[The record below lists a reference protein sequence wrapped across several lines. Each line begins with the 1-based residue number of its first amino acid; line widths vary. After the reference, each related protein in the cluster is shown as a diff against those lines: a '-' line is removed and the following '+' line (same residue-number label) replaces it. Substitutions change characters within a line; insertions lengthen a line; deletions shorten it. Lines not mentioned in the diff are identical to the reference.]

1 MNRSSFKKYIPLLL
15 SAVLMVTSCKDKKES
30 TAEQVSTETESNPDT
45 APSVRQI
52 TFTADQYK
60 LSEIQTGA
68 IELRNLSN
76 IIKLTG
82 AIEADP
88 NSIAT
93 VSAPLGGYIKTAG
106 LLPGQSVKKGQ
117 QLATIENPE
126 FITIQQEYL
135 ESIGKLEYLS
145 QEYKRQQELRNEDVN
160 AAKTFQQVSSDYNV
174 MKARIAG
181 LEQQMALIGI
191 SSSSLKNSNK
201 ISRTAGIYAPI
212 SGYIKTSNT
221 NIGKYAAPT
230 DVLFEITGTDAL
242 HLALNAFEKDL
253 GKIQV
258 GQTVR
263 FSLSNENDYR
273 HTGKVYLVGQA
284 ADDKKMIPVLC
295 RFTKDAKLLPGMYV
309 KAWVETGA
317 EQKSAV
323 PTDAIV
329 QLDGWDY
336 IITQTSDTKDGYTF
350 QLVQVAKGIEQ
361 EGYTAIELPQ
371 SVNQQSL
378 KVVTKNAYTILSAI
392 KNAEEEE

>member
-1 MNRSSFKKYIPLLL
+1 MNKSFKKYILFLLL
-15 SAVLMVTSCKDKKES
+15 SVIVVTSCKDKKEAA
-30 TAEQVSTETESNPDT
+30 TEQAPTESKADT
-45 APSVRQI
+45 SSSVRQI

-60 LSEIQTGA
+60 LSSIETGS
-68 IELRNLSN
+68 IELRNLTN

-82 AIEADP
+82 VIEAEP
-88 NSIAT
+88 NSVAT

-106 LLPGQSVKKGQ
+106 LLPGQFVKKGQ

-126 FITIQQEYL
+126 FINIQQQYL
-135 ESIGKLEYLS
+135 ESISRLEYLS
-145 QEYKRQQELRNEDVN
+145 QEYKRQQELRNEDIN
-160 AAKTFQQVSSDYNV
+160 AAKTYQQVSSDYNV

-191 SSSSLKNSNK
+191 RSSTLKSSNK

-230 DVLFEITGTDAL
+230 DVLFEIMGTDAL

-258 GQTVR
+258 GQTVK

-273 HTGKVYLVGQA
+273 HIGKVFLVGQA
-284 ADDKKMIPVLC
+284 SDDKKMIPVHC
-295 RFTKDAKLLPGMYV
+295 HFTKDAKMLPGMYV
-309 KAWVETGA
+309 KAWLEAGT

-323 PTDAIV
+323 PNDAIV
-329 QLDGWDY
+329 QLEGLDY
-336 IITQTSDTKDGYTF
+336 IIIQSSENKDGYTF
-350 QLVQVAKGIEQ
+350 QLIQVAKGVEQ
-361 EGYTAIELPQ
+361 EGYTGIELPSTTNPQ
-371 SVNQQSL
+371 
-378 KVVTKNAYTILSAI
+378 KIKIVTKNAYTILSAI
-392 KNAEEEE
+392 KNAEEEEE

>member
-1 MNRSSFKKYIPLLL
+1 MNSSYKKIIPALLI
-15 SAVLMVTSCKDKKES
+15 AAIAITSCKEKKEN
-30 TAEQVSTETESNPDT
+30 TAETVPVAENKDT
-45 APSVRQI
+45 ASAIKQI
-52 TFTADQYK
+52 AFTADQYK
-60 LSEIQTGA
+60 LSEIETGT

-82 AIEADP
+82 AIEAEP
-88 NSIAT
+88 GSVAT
-93 VSAPLGGYIKTAG
+93 VSAPLGGYLKTAG
-106 LLPGQSVKKGQ
+106 LLPGAFVKKGQ
-117 QLATIENPE
+117 QLASIENPE

-135 ESIGKLEYLS
+135 ESAGRLEYLS
-145 QEYKRQQELRNEDVN
+145 QEYKRQQELRKEDVN
-160 AAKTFQQVSSDYNV
+160 SAKTYQQVSSEYKV
-174 MKARIAG
+174 MQARMAG

-191 SSSSLKNSNK
+191 SSSALRRNNK

-212 SGYIKTSNT
+212 SGYIKSSNT

-230 DVLFEITGTDAL
+230 DVLFEISGTNDL

-258 GQTVR
+258 GQAVK

-284 ADDKKMIPVLC
+284 TDDKKMIPVHC
-295 RFTKDAKLLPGMYV
+295 HITKDAKLLPGMYV
-309 KAWVETGA
+309 KAWIETGA
-317 EQKSAV
+317 EEKNAV

-329 QLDGWDY
+329 QLEGLDY
-336 IITQTSDTKDGYTF
+336 IIVQTANDKDGYTF

-361 EGYTAIELPQ
+361 EGYTAIELPS
-371 SVNQQSL
+371 SVNIQQV

>member
-1 MNRSSFKKYIPLLL
+1 M
-15 SAVLMVTSCKDKKES
+15 E
-30 TAEQVSTETESNPDT
+30 AE
-45 APSVRQI
+45 
-52 TFTADQYK
+52 
-60 LSEIQTGA
+60 
-68 IELRNLSN
+68 
-76 IIKLTG
+76 
-82 AIEADP
+82 P

-106 LLPGQSVKKGQ
+106 LLPGQAVKKGQ

-135 ESIGKLEYLS
+135 ESIGRLEYLS

-191 SSSSLKNSNK
+191 SSNALKNNK
-201 ISRTAGIYAPI
+201 QISRTAGIYAPI
-212 SGYIKTSNT
+212 SGYIKVSNT

-230 DVLFEITGTDAL
+230 DVLFEITGVDAL

-258 GQTVR
+258 GQTVK

-284 ADDKKMIPVLC
+284 ANDKKMIPVLC

-309 KAWVETGA
+309 KAWVETGT
-317 EQKSAV
+317 EQKNAV
-323 PTDAIV
+323 PNDAIV
-329 QLDGWDY
+329 QLNGLDY
-336 IITQTSDTKDGYTF
+336 IIVQTAGNNDSYTF
-350 QLVQVAKGIEQ
+350 QLLQIAKGVEQ
-361 EGYTAIELPQ
+361 EGYTAVELPQ
-371 SVNQQSL
+371 SANQQSL

-392 KNAEEEE
+392 RNAEEEE

>member
-1 MNRSSFKKYIPLLL
+1 MNKSFNIYIPFLLL
-15 SAVLMVTSCKDKKES
+15 TVMVVTSCKDKKEAV
-30 TAEQVSTETESNPDT
+30 TEQVSTESKADT
-45 APSVRQI
+45 SSLVRQI

-60 LSEIQTGA
+60 LSSIEIGS

-82 AIEADP
+82 AIEAEP
-88 NSIAT
+88 NSVAT

-106 LLPGQSVKKGQ
+106 LLPGQFVKKGQ

-126 FITIQQEYL
+126 FINIQQQYL
-135 ESIGKLEYLS
+135 ESISRLVYLS
-145 QEYKRQQELRNEDVN
+145 QEYKRQQELRNEDIN
-160 AAKTFQQVSSDYNV
+160 AAKTYQQVSSDYNV

-191 SSSSLKNSNK
+191 SSSTLKSNNK

-221 NIGKYAAPT
+221 NIGKYVAPT
-230 DVLFEITGTDAL
+230 DVLFEIMGTDAL

-258 GQTVR
+258 GQTVK

-273 HTGKVYLVGQA
+273 HTGKVFLVGQA
-284 ADDKKMIPVLC
+284 SDDKKMFPVHC
-295 RFTKDAKLLPGMYV
+295 HFTKDAKLLPGMYV
-309 KAWVETGA
+309 KAWLETGT

-323 PTDAIV
+323 PNDAIV
-329 QLDGWDY
+329 QLEGLDY
-336 IITQTSDTKDGYTF
+336 IIIQSSENKDGYTF
-350 QLVQVAKGIEQ
+350 QLIQVAKGVEQ
-361 EGYTAIELPQ
+361 EGYSAIELP
-371 SVNQQSL
+371 SSL
-378 KVVTKNAYTILSAI
+378 NFEQIKVVTKNAYTILSAI
-392 KNAEEEE
+392 KNAEEE

>member
-1 MNRSSFKKYIPLLL
+1 MNRSFKKYIPLLL
-15 SAVLMVTSCKDKKES
+15 LSAIVVVSCKDKKEQA
-30 TAEQVSTETESNPDT
+30 AEQQTAAESKADT
-45 APSVRQI
+45 ASSVRQI
-52 TFTADQYK
+52 TFTSDQYK
-60 LSEIQTGA
+60 LSAIQTGA

-82 AIEADP
+82 VIDAEP
-88 NSIAT
+88 SSVAT
-93 VSAPLGGYIKTAG
+93 VSAPLGGYIKSAG
-106 LLPGQSVKKGQ
+106 LLPGQFVKKGQ

-135 ESIGKLEYLS
+135 ESIGRLEFLS

-191 SSSSLKNSNK
+191 STASLKSSNK

-221 NIGKYAAPT
+221 NIGKYVAPT
-230 DVLFEITGTDAL
+230 DVLFEMTGTDAL

-258 GQTVR
+258 GQTVK

-295 RFTKDAKLLPGMYV
+295 RLTKDAKLLPGMYV
-309 KAWVETGA
+309 KAWVETGT

-323 PTDAIV
+323 PSDAIV
-329 QLDGWDY
+329 QLDGLDY
-336 IITQTSDTKDGYTF
+336 IIIQTADSKDGYTF
-350 QLVQVAKGIEQ
+350 QLVQIAKGIEQ
-361 EGYTAIELPQ
+361 ENYTAIELPQ

>member
-1 MNRSSFKKYIPLLL
+1 MNRSFKNYIPLLL
-15 SAVLMVTSCKDKKES
+15 LSVMAVSSCKDGKEK
-30 TAEQVSTETESNPDT
+30 TAEQPPVENKADT
-45 APSVRQI
+45 ASSVKQV

-68 IELRNLSN
+68 VESRNLSN

-82 AIEADP
+82 VIEAEP
-88 NSIAT
+88 SSIAT

-106 LLPGQSVKKGQ
+106 LLPGQAVKKGQ

-126 FITIQQEYL
+126 FIAIQQEYL

-145 QEYKRQQELRNEDVN
+145 QENKRQQELRNEDVN
-160 AAKTFQQVSSDYNV
+160 SAKTFQQVSSDYKV
-174 MKARIAG
+174 MQARIAG

-191 SSSSLKNSNK
+191 SSAALKSSNK

-221 NIGKYAAPT
+221 NIGKYVAPT

-263 FSLSNENDYR
+263 FSLSNENEYR

-284 ADDKKMIPVLC
+284 ADDKKMIPVLS

-309 KAWVETGA
+309 KAWVETGT
-317 EQKSAV
+317 EQKTAV
-323 PTDAIV
+323 PSDALV
-329 QLDGWDY
+329 QLDGLDY
-336 IITQTSDTKDGYTF
+336 IVVQSAESKDGYTF
-350 QLVQVAKGIEQ
+350 QLLQVARGIEQ
-361 EGYTAIELPQ
+361 EGYTAIELPAN
-371 SVNQQSL
+371 VNQQSL
-378 KVVTKNAYTILSAI
+378 KIVTKNAYTILSAI
-392 KNAEEEE
+392 RNAEEEE

>member
-1 MNRSSFKKYIPLLL
+1 MNRSFKKYIPLLL
-15 SAVLMVTSCKDKKES
+15 LSAIVVVSCKDKKEQAAGEQT
-30 TAEQVSTETESNPDT
+30 TAESKADT
-45 APSVRQI
+45 ASSVRQI
-52 TFTADQYK
+52 TFTPDQYK
-60 LSEIQTGA
+60 LSDIQTGT
-68 IELRNLSN
+68 IESRNLSN

-82 AIEADP
+82 VIDAEP
-88 NSIAT
+88 SSVAT
-93 VSAPLGGYIKTAG
+93 VSAPLGGYIKSAS
-106 LLPGQSVKKGQ
+106 LLPGQFVKKGQ

-135 ESIGKLEYLS
+135 ESEGRLEFLT

-160 AAKTFQQVSSDYNV
+160 AAKTYQQVSSEYKI
-174 MKARIAG
+174 MQARIAG

-191 SSSSLKNSNK
+191 SSTSLKSSNK

-221 NIGKYAAPT
+221 NIGKYVAPT
-230 DVLFEITGTDAL
+230 DVLFEITGINDL

-253 GKIQV
+253 GKIQI
-258 GQTVR
+258 GQTVK

-273 HTGKVYLVGQA
+273 HIGKVYLVGQA
-284 ADDKKMIPVLC
+284 TDDKKMIPVHC
-295 RFTKDAKLLPGMYV
+295 HFTKDAKMLPGMYV
-309 KAWVETGA
+309 KAWVETGT

-323 PTDAIV
+323 PSDAIV
-329 QLDGWDY
+329 QLDGLDY
-336 IITQTSDTKDGYTF
+336 IIIQTADSKDGYTF
-350 QLVQVAKGIEQ
+350 QLIQVAKGIEQ
-361 EGYTAIELPQ
+361 EAYTAIELPQ